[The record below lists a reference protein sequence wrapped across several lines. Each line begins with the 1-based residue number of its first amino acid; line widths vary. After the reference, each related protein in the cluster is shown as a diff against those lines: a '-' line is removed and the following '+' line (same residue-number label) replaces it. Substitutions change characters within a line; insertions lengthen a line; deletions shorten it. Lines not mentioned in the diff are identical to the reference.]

1 MSSAPPN
8 KRILVVDDN
17 PAIHADF
24 AKILSTEKRS
34 ADALDA
40 LESALF
46 GGPDEQLAEF
56 ALDFA
61 LQGEQALERVI
72 AARAAGAPYAVAFID
87 MRMPPGWD
95 GLETIERLWSVD
107 RDLQVVIC
115 SAYSDHSWTD
125 VNRRL
130 GERDAL
136 LIIKKPF
143 EIIEIVQC
151 AHALTAKW
159 NLARQAQQHVDG
171 LEAAVRA
178 RTAELEA
185 TSHRLAEEI
194 RHRDRVEAEL
204 RLSQKL
210 ESVGQLAAGIAHEIN
225 TPLQYVDDNLQFIR
239 VGVASLVEAIET
251 RSEMPDIAASLPESM
266 DAIAQG
272 VERMATIVGA
282 MKELAHPGRRDQRLA
297 NLNESLKNAL
307 VVAASSYRYVAT
319 LELDLAELPLV
330 SCFVGD
336 LNQVFLNVILNAAHA
351 MEDRSGPGRLGR
363 LTART
368 RVDGGDVVVSISD
381 TGCGIPEP
389 LHSRIFDAFFTTKEV
404 GRGSGQGLAIS
415 RSIVVDRHGGSLTF
429 ESTVGEGTTFHIRV
443 PIAGPNAQRLAS

>member
-1 MSSAPPN
+1 MSDPAN

-24 AKILSTEKRS
+24 AKILSTEKHS
-34 ADALDA
+34 AEALDA

-46 GGPDEQLAEF
+46 GTPAELAAEF
-56 ALDFA
+56 ELEFA
-61 LQGEQALERVI
+61 FQGEQALERVI
-72 AARAAGAPYAVAFID
+72 AARAAQRPYAVAFID

-95 GLETIERLWSVD
+95 GLETITRLWEVD
-107 RDLQVVIC
+107 PDLQVVIC

-125 VNRRL
+125 LHTRL

-159 NLARQAQQHVDG
+159 NLARQAQLHVVS
-171 LEAAVRA
+171 LEVAVRE

-194 RHRDRVEAEL
+194 RHRDRVEGEL

-225 TPLQYVDDNLQFIR
+225 TPLQYVGDNLQFIR
-239 VGVASLVEAIET
+239 LAVESLIEAIT
-251 RSEMPDIAASLPESM
+251 ANSGMPSVAEALPEAM
-266 DAIAQG
+266 DSIDRG
-272 VERMATIVGA
+272 VSQMATIVGA
-282 MKELAHPGRRDQRLA
+282 MKELAHPGPRKQSLA
-297 NLNESLKNAL
+297 DLNEALKNAL
-307 VVAASSYRYVAT
+307 VVAASSYRYVASVE
-319 LELDLAELPLV
+319 LELGELPLV
-330 SCFVGD
+330 SCFISE

-351 MEDRSGPGRLGR
+351 MEGRDRGR

-368 RVDGGDVVVSISD
+368 RIEGPDVIVSISD

-389 LHSRIFDAFFTTKEV
+389 VRSRVFDAFFTTKDV

-415 RSIVVDRHGGSLTF
+415 RTIVVDRHGGSLTF
-429 ESTVGEGTTFHIRV
+429 DSIVGEGTTFHIRI
-443 PIAGPNAQRLAS
+443 PIAGPAAQRLAS